1 VFDTVISNK
10 KAPHKA
16 GQILKV
22 HMKGVTA
29 RRHRRN
35 HNFDLNA
42 KRRKEIVQHALLVRA
57 ADTDDFPRWLIAWH
71 WYNPKAADP
80 IWSLMEAAKRMGGQ
94 LTEAQASA
102 ITKEASIIRKCWSAD
117 NLARFLGVTYDQ
129 RQALRLTTIGSVNV
143 KKRAREELR
152 KRRDRVAK
160 EQKRRALGMRPQS
173 ESLSATKPWKKLG
186 MSRAA
191 WYRRNKYRSSGETT
205 LSAAIFLSTED
216 RPVSPEG
223 GAGLAERGFASKKAR
238 GLPSSQTATTMV
250 AGAHEALPT
259 ELRLLAL
266 GLVETDW
273 TKNLSRAA

>member
-1 VFDTVISNK
+1 MERVP
-10 KAPHKA
+10 AP
-16 GQILKV
+16 
-22 HMKGVTA
+22 
-29 RRHRRN
+29 RRRRN
-35 HNFDLNA
+35 SNFDFA
-42 KRRKEIVQHALLVRA
+42 TKRRREIVLHARHVGA
-57 ADTDDFPRWLIAWH
+57 AETEDFSRWLIAWVWH
-71 WYNPKAADP
+71 NPGAKDQV
-80 IWSLMEAAKRMGGQ
+80 WSVMEAARRMGGKV
-94 LTEAQASA
+94 TEAEASA
-102 ITKEASIIRKCWSAD
+102 ITEEASITRKHLSAD
-117 NLARFLGVTYDQ
+117 NLARFLGVTYAQ
-129 RQALRLTTIGSVNV
+129 RQDLGLTTIGSVNV
-143 KKRAREELR
+143 KKRARKELR
-152 KRRDRVAK
+152 KRRDRMAK

-173 ESLSATKPWKKLG
+173 ESLSATKPWEKLG

-191 WYRRNKYRSSGETT
+191 WYRRNKHRSRGETT
-205 LSAAIFLSTED
+205 LSAATFLSGGD